1 METNTIIRTEDS
13 INMGGSFLNETQVR
27 LAAGSLVSS
36 DPDIKSE
43 LHGDITA
50 VMCILHSHIIQFRI
64 AGSVNPAL
72 QLQPIY
78 CRQVLSLSRCLHY
91 CCTYPLCNTAVF
103 DERMDSTEVTFFLRF
118 YSQLWCYYEP
128 TIIPGRQLL
137 PV

>member
-27 LAAGSLVSS
+27 LMGSLVSS

-50 VMCILHSHIIQFRI
+50 VMCILHSHISQFRI

-103 DERMDSTEVTFFLRF
+103 DERMDSTEVNFIVRFLV
-118 YSQLWCYYEP
+118 SA
-128 TIIPGRQLL
+128 LL
-137 PV
+137 L

>member
-1 METNTIIRTEDS
+1 
-13 INMGGSFLNETQVR
+13 MGGSFLNETQVR

-50 VMCILHSHIIQFRI
+50 VMCILHSHISQFRI

-103 DERMDSTEVTFFLRF
+103 DERMDSTEVTLFLHFRF
-118 YSQLWCYYEP
+118 LVSALVLLN
-128 TIIPGRQLL
+128 ILPGRQLL